1 MLRKLVVVLYTS
13 LMLGANAGH
22 ADVAAAD
29 AARVGD
35 MRKLVFAAA
44 PVALPEIG
52 LVDEA
57 EASRS
62 LGEFKGQ
69 WVVLNFWATWC
80 APCRAEMP
88 TLQALESAMGDDFSV
103 VTVATGR
110 NSVEGIDKFFA
121 EAGITDLPRLRDPKS
136 ELARSMGVLGLPLTV
151 ILNPDGQ
158 EVARLIGDAHWD
170 GADARA
176 VLAALMAD

>member
-13 LMLGANAGH
+13 LIIGANAAH

-29 AARVGD
+29 ALRAGD
-35 MRKLVFAAA
+35 MRKLAFAAA
-44 PVALPEIG
+44 PVDLPEIG
-52 LVDEA
+52 LVDETDA
-57 EASRS
+57 PRI
-62 LGEFKGQ
+62 LGEYKGQ

-88 TLQALESAMGDDFSV
+88 TLQGLDSAMGDDFSV

-121 EAGITDLPRLRDPKS
+121 EAGITTLPKLRDPKS
-136 ELARSMGVLGLPLTV
+136 ELARNMGVLGLPLTV
-151 ILNPDGQ
+151 ILNPEGQ
-158 EVARLIGDAHWD
+158 EVARLIGDADWNS
-170 GADARA
+170 ADAKA
-176 VLAALMAD
+176 VLTALMAD

>member
-13 LMLGANAGH
+13 LVLGANAGH

-29 AARVGD
+29 AARAGD
-35 MRKLVFAAA
+35 MRRVSFGAA

-52 LVDEA
+52 VVDAADAPHMLSEY
-57 EASRS
+57 
-62 LGEFKGQ
+62 KGQ

-88 TLQALESAMGDDFSV
+88 TLQALDSAMGDDFSV

-110 NSVEGIDKFFA
+110 NSVEGIDKLFA
-121 EAGITDLPRLRDPKS
+121 EVGVSTLPKLRDPKS
-136 ELARSMGVLGLPLTV
+136 ELARSMGILGLPMTV

-158 EVARLIGDAHWD
+158 EVARLIGDADWNS
-170 GADARA
+170 ADAKA
-176 VLAALMAD
+176 MLIALMAP

>member
-29 AARVGD
+29 AARAGD
-35 MRKLVFAAA
+35 MRRVAFGAA
-44 PVALPEIG
+44 PLALPEIG
-52 LVDEA
+52 VVDEEDAPRMLA
-57 EASRS
+57 EY
-62 LGEFKGQ
+62 KGQ
-69 WVVLNFWATWC
+69 WVLLNFWATWC

-88 TLQALESAMGDDFSV
+88 TLQALDAAMGDDFSV

-121 EAGITDLPRLRDPKS
+121 EAGITSLPKLRDPKS
-136 ELARSMGVLGLPLTV
+136 ELARNMGVLGLPLTV
-151 ILNPDGQ
+151 ILNPEGQ
-158 EVARLIGDAHWD
+158 EIARMIGDADWNS
-170 GADARA
+170 ADAKA
-176 VLAALMAD
+176 MLTALIAP

>member
-29 AARVGD
+29 AARAGD
-35 MRKLVFAAA
+35 MRRVAFGAA
-44 PVALPEIG
+44 PLALPEIG
-52 LVDEA
+52 VVDEEDAPHMLA
-57 EASRS
+57 EYQ
-62 LGEFKGQ
+62 GQ
-69 WVVLNFWATWC
+69 WVLLNFWATWC

-88 TLQALESAMGDDFSV
+88 TLQALDAAMGDDFSV

-121 EAGITDLPRLRDPKS
+121 EAGITSLPKLRDPKS
-136 ELARSMGVLGLPLTV
+136 ELARNMGVLGLPLTV
-151 ILNPDGQ
+151 ILNPEGQ
-158 EVARLIGDAHWD
+158 EIARMIGDADWNS
-170 GADARA
+170 ADAKA
-176 VLAALMAD
+176 MLTALIAP